1 MNTDTPVKKVLSLE
15 QKTRKNE
22 LARLRRANNKNKNKE
37 NDESKSLA
45 ESVGTSSVTIPV
57 PELEYKTDEEEET
70 PVETPVETPAAV
82 AEPTEDPEVVRKR
95 EIAEKRRASL
105 ALARSKIKPKSQIK
119 QEKDDEINRIKE
131 ENERLK
137 QEAEKARVINA
148 EKPKVIKKIIKEKKR
163 NGSHPPQPKE
173 TSIEYLT
180 QQTYAEQLQ
189 AKLRENML
197 QRVMMDTFM

>member
-1 MNTDTPVKKVLSLE
+1 MNTDTPVKKVLSSSLPASERPKGLSPE
-15 QKTRKNE
+15 QKARKNE
-22 LARLRRANNKNKNKE
+22 LARLRRANNKKNKNKE
-37 NDESKSLA
+37 DDDTENS
-45 ESVGTSSVTIPV
+45 IPV

-70 PVETPVETPAAV
+70 PVAV

-173 TSIEYLT
+173 ASIEYLT

>member
-37 NDESKSLA
+37 NDES
-45 ESVGTSSVTIPV
+45 IPV

-173 TSIEYLT
+173 ASIEYLT

>member
-1 MNTDTPVKKVLSLE
+1 MNTDTPVKKVLSSSLPASERPKGLTPE
-15 QKTRKNE
+15 QKARKNE
-22 LARLRRANNKNKNKE
+22 LARLRRANNKNNKNKQDDDTE
-37 NDESKSLA
+37 NS
-45 ESVGTSSVTIPV
+45 IPV
-57 PELEYKTDEEEET
+57 PELEYKTDEEEK
-70 PVETPVETPAAV
+70 PV
-82 AEPTEDPEVVRKR
+82 AEPTEDPVLVRKR

-105 ALARSKIKPKSQIK
+105 ALARSKIKSKTEIK

-137 QEAEKARVINA
+137 QEAEKARLINA

-163 NGSHPPQPKE
+163 SSNGSHHPQPKE
-173 TSIEYLT
+173 ASIEYLT

-189 AKLRENML
+189 AKLRESML

>member
-1 MNTDTPVKKVLSLE
+1 MNTDTPVKKVLSSSLPASERPKGLTPE
-15 QKTRKNE
+15 QKARKNE
-22 LARLRRANNKNKNKE
+22 LARLRRANNKKNKNKE
-37 NDESKSLA
+37 DDDTEN
-45 ESVGTSSVTIPV
+45 SVPV
-57 PELEYKTDEEEET
+57 PELEYKTDEEET
-70 PVETPVETPAAV
+70 PVAV
-82 AEPTEDPEVVRKR
+82 AEPTEDPVLVRKR

-105 ALARSKIKPKSQIK
+105 ALARSKIKSKTEIK

-137 QEAEKARVINA
+137 QEAEKARLINA

-163 NGSHPPQPKE
+163 SSNGSHHPQPKE
-173 TSIEYLT
+173 ASLEYLT

-189 AKLRENML
+189 AKLRESML